1 MSEATAEWL
10 TQKERGA
17 IWGIRAVLFMAT
29 LFGRGPTRILVR
41 FIALYYALF
50 DRDATTA
57 SRTYLAKVHGRP
69 ARFREVY
76 AHILRFAQTTL
87 DRLFMLQGAHHHFV
101 VTREGNHHLQKLTRE
116 KRGAILLGAHLGSF
130 EAMRMSGAEERFP
143 ITIVGHFENAKMI
156 NALLSQLNPELNE
169 RVLHIGNSPL
179 DFALTLRSRVE
190 SGEMVAMMGDRIGLN
205 DKTVT
210 ARFFGEKALFP
221 AGPFLIAATLR
232 CPVYLVF
239 GIYREPNIYELS
251 CMPFKDRIHLPRN
264 DRMGAL
270 ESIVQ
275 EYADA
280 LEEKCRSAPDNWFNF
295 FDFWGGA
302 DT

>member
-1 MSEATAEWL
+1 
-10 TQKERGA
+10 
-17 IWGIRAVLFMAT
+17 
-29 LFGRGPTRILVR
+29 
-41 FIALYYALF
+41 
-50 DRDATTA
+50 
-57 SRTYLAKVHGRP
+57 
-69 ARFREVY
+69 
-76 AHILRFAQTTL
+76 
-87 DRLFMLQGAHHHFV
+87 
-101 VTREGNHHLQKLTRE
+101 
-116 KRGAILLGAHLGSF
+116 
-130 EAMRMSGAEERFP
+130 
-143 ITIVGHFENAKMI
+143 MI